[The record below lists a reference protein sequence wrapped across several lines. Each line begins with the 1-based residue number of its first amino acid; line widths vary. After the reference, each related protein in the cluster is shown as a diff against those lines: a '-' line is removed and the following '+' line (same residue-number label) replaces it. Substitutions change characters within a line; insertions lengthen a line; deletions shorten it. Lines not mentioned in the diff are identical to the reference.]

1 MSRGKQSSEGS
12 QVPACLK
19 DSDDTAET
27 RRAEASASLHNEDTK
42 VLQRDWKG
50 GVKWSKSRGAT
61 LGWTWRDLQSDTYTL
76 SLGAVT
82 DK

>member
-1 MSRGKQSSEGS
+1 MRGSR
-12 QVPACLK
+12 VPACLK

-27 RRAEASASLHNEDTK
+27 RQAEASASLHNEDTE
-42 VLQRDWKG
+42 VLQRDGKD

-61 LGWTWRDLQSDTYTL
+61 LGWTWQDLQSDTRTH